1 MKVQPAGVLEF
12 RLMRELTFLIA
23 AANKETDLR
32 KRMERLQ
39 HAGDVLESIF
49 RIAPELD
56 AVLVFIFAART
67 RCVPGT
73 DRRPLRRRLGRAGFA
88 EIINTAKCDEQ
99 LATSRLLFLAEFL
112 KTRITAE
119 RIEHRIE
126 PEQRRSERYVFR
138 YWARVRYRE

>member
-39 HAGDVLESIF
+39 HAGAVLESIF

-56 AVLVFIFAART
+56 ASFWYSSLQRELDACQEQIDDLYDDDWQGPALLRLSTLLNVTSSSQHHGCFSSQSFWKARIGAQ
-67 RCVPGT
+67 RVT
-73 DRRPLRRRLGRAGFA
+73 DR
-88 EIINTAKCDEQ
+88 
-99 LATSRLLFLAEFL
+99 
-112 KTRITAE
+112 
-119 RIEHRIE
+119 
-126 PEQRRSERYVFR
+126 
-138 YWARVRYRE
+138 